1 MTRLSDD
8 ELEAL
13 LAAPESDR
21 VERKESFR
29 GDAPNSVREAV
40 CAFANDLPGHA
51 APGVVFIGIK
61 DNGDPAGL
69 VVTDELL
76 RNLSDIK
83 TDGNILPPPTMLVE
97 RRTIGD
103 IDVAVVT
110 VTPADAPPVRFK
122 GRIFVR
128 VGPRRGYATAQDE
141 RVLNERRRHRD
152 APYDVHPLAE
162 ATLDDLDMRRFVD
175 EYLARA
181 VAPDVLAANER
192 SDAQRLAALKMVM
205 AAENPV
211 PTVLG
216 VLVLSPRAR
225 DLIPCAYIQF
235 LRIAGTSLSDPVA
248 DELAIDGT
256 VVDALRRI
264 DDKLVAHNSVAVD
277 ISSSP
282 VEQRTAAYPLVALQQ
297 FVRNAVMHRTYEAT
311 NAPVRVTWYDD
322 RIEVASP
329 GGPYGTVTAETFGES
344 GVADYRNPNLAEA
357 LRVLGYVQRFGV
369 GIALAR
375 KALTDAGH
383 PPPEFQVRPQNVL
396 VTVRARA

>member
-8 ELEAL
+8 ELKAL

-152 APYDVHPLAE
+152 APYDVHPLAD

-282 VEQRTAAYPLVALQQ
+282 VEQRKAAYPLVALQQ

-375 KALTDAGH
+375 KALADAGH

-396 VTVRARA
+396 VTVRARS